1 MHGWMVKRAVSFHSY
16 MPMGSEIPAV
26 AFEISM
32 KGGHLPMEIAWTG
45 PYADVG
51 GLVGFLLGKGVYCW

>member
-1 MHGWMVKRAVSFHSY
+1 
-16 MPMGSEIPAV
+16 MGSEIPAV